1 MKTISIEIENLKCHG
16 CANTIKRELKR
27 INGVSNVTVSQ
38 EDKTVIIDFDGE
50 DGLQDTFKKRLAKL
64 GYPERGNKNLGNQVK
79 SYVSCAIG
87 RMSKEEE

>member
-27 INGVSNVTVSQ
+27 ITGVSNVAVSQ

-87 RMSKEEE
+87 RMSKEAQ